1 MTKMD
6 WNWFYNYM
14 TGWLL
19 EIYLVGFGNNAWK
32 NEVVS
37 KIKIMIDKY
46 ENDVRDIR
54 STDNFVKRT
63 HLQLVNRELERIN

>member
-1 MTKMD
+1 
-6 WNWFYNYM
+6 
-14 TGWLL
+14 
-19 EIYLVGFGNNAWK
+19 
-32 NEVVS
+32 
-37 KIKIMIDKY
+37 MIDKY